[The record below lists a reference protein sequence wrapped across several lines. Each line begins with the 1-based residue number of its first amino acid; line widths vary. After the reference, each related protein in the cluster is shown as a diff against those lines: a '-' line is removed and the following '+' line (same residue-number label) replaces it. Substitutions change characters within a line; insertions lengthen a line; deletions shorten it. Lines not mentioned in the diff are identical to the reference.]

1 MPDLIK
7 AAEFAVRKRKCTGRQ
22 RRDAGSETGCGTR
35 DRTRNQSRDPGSGR
49 DAGSVTDRER
59 YEGRIDPKTADGSRA
74 KTLLLVYREEIMA
87 TDKATKTNKMC
98 GFVLHTAES
107 GGPAGIMEKILR
119 RSGRH
124 GGKKEK
130 RYDRYSYYHMY
141 AQAYARGSGAGRK
154 SGGTG
159 DAVSAVIGE
168 KEGRNT

>member
-1 MPDLIK
+1 
-7 AAEFAVRKRKCTGRQ
+7 
-22 RRDAGSETGCGTR
+22 
-35 DRTRNQSRDPGSGR
+35 
-49 DAGSVTDRER
+49 
-59 YEGRIDPKTADGSRA
+59 
-74 KTLLLVYREEIMA
+74 MA
-87 TDKATKTNKMC
+87 TDKATKTNKMY

-107 GGPAGIMEKILR
+107 GGPAVIMEKILR

-154 SGGTG
+154 SGGIG